1 LGSTES
7 RPTEAGGRGESTEDP
22 GVEPA
27 EEAGREESTDQGVGD
42 VDLESVKLTAQRT
55 AEANEFRQTQ
65 VFNFADGYFGDDLF
79 VDGLEVRSEAL
90 ELVGLDAKNALLRF
104 FEPEEPEFCEYAAG
118 RARSSRREWKRGRRF
133 VGRFSGRKVPGR
145 GVR

>member
-1 LGSTES
+1 LGFVGVDA
-7 RPTEAGGRGESTEDP
+7 AG
-22 GVEPA
+22 VF
-27 EEAGREESTDQGVGD
+27 DQGVGD

-104 FEPEEPEFCEYAAG
+104 FEPEEPEFVNTRPGALVPVVESGSGDADLLGDFRDGKSLDAEFDEFVY
-118 RARSSRREWKRGRRF
+118 EIRF
-133 VGRFSGRKVPGR
+133 VHML
-145 GVR
+145 